1 MFLLDELVK
10 KEATSFIDEYQ
21 LILHIKISVLITE
34 STTQSVGEKKLLY
47 VYCGYPVWEND
58 PDDDVV
64 M

>member
-47 VYCGYPVWEND
+47 VYCGYPV
-58 PDDDVV
+58 
-64 M
+64 